1 MKKEKVSF
9 DNKRIVISR
18 TDSIGDVMLTLLLC
32 RWIKKKHPSVQ
43 LLFLGR
49 KYTLP
54 ILEECDFIDEVYLW
68 EEILQLPVR
77 ARSEAIKQWNAD
89 IFIHVF
95 PDKEIARA
103 VKQAKI
109 PVRIGTSH
117 RSYHLLS
124 CNYRPNFTRKRSD
137 LHEAQLN
144 FHLLEPFGVSA
155 IPSFEELKNHTFRIA
170 KKIDL
175 PNEIKKYVNT
185 SAKKIILHPKSKG
198 SAREWSTE
206 KYIDLAERLANK
218 GHLVFFTG
226 TAEEGKLFRHLL
238 PKNDKIIDVSGK
250 MNLKEFMGFLSA
262 CDAIVACSTGPL
274 HIAAQLGTK
283 AIGLYTPIKPMH
295 PGRWQP
301 IGKEVRILTDDGK
314 NKKELMLSVEEV
326 SSHLNF

>member
-9 DNKRIVISR
+9 ENKRIVISR
-18 TDSIGDVMLTLLLC
+18 TDSIGDVMLTLPLC
-32 RWIKKKHPSVQ
+32 RWIKQNHPSVQ
-43 LLFLGR
+43 LLFLGK

-54 ILEECDFIDEVYLW
+54 ILEACDFIDEVKLW
-68 EEILQLPVR
+68 EEVLQLPVR

-95 PDKEIARA
+95 PNKEIAKA

-144 FHLLEPFGVSA
+144 FHLLEPFGVSEV
-155 IPSFEELKNHTFRIA
+155 PSLEELKNYTFRIA
-170 KKIDL
+170 KKIVL
-175 PNEIKKYVNT
+175 PNEIKNYVNT

-226 TAEEGKLFRHLL
+226 TEQEGSLYRHLL
-238 PKNDKIIDVSGK
+238 PKYDKIIDVSGT
-250 MNLKEFMGFLSA
+250 MNLKEFIGFLGS

-274 HIAAQLGTK
+274 HIAAQLGIKT
-283 AIGLYTPIKPMH
+283 IGLYTAKRPMH

-301 IGKEVRILTDDGK
+301 IGKDVHVLVDKSENTKVLEISVD
-314 NKKELMLSVEEV
+314 ELQKLM
-326 SSHLNF
+326 F